1 MLISL
6 ATLAILF
13 SSVMNILKQEMSRI
27 DSINVRILF
36 RMNNNVPKQL
46 DYDQRDQIPTFA
58 EQFSIKILRL
68 LLHMSYINRA

>member
-1 MLISL
+1 VLISL

-36 RMNNNVPKQL
+36 RMNNKKQL